1 MSDESVIMKYQHAQ
15 VIIDPLKQGGH
26 CEINAH
32 TLLSDVAHEHPDLSH
47 SYLLV
52 EDNNGALIGIVGAKE
67 IHDRISSLNAGE
79 RRRWLNTPVEAAVR
93 CRMAAPSKLLERPAT
108 DERGLVD
115 SCAAISS
122 CGQFQ
127 ALVTENDVFVSWRA
141 VEQVLQQALDDHVT
155 GLPTRAAFDAHLR
168 AECGRAARRDHSVG
182 VILIDI
188 DLFKQT
194 NDQFGHAVGDAVL
207 RAVGKTLR
215 STFRS
220 YDMVARFGGDEFA
233 VLCCGC
239 RPGEIDFTIERL
251 RRGMLKLHSDLSI
264 PRPVPTLSIG
274 ACVVHNAAQ
283 MENPDQIIETADECL
298 YFAKRGGRNR
308 SFTTELGAESRA
320 PC

>member
-1 MSDESVIMKYQHAQ
+1 MSDESAIMKYRHAQ
-15 VIIDPLKQGGH
+15 IVIDLLKPGRH
-26 CEINAH
+26 CAINAQ
-32 TLLSDVAHEHPDLSH
+32 TLLSDVALEHPNSSH
-47 SYLLV
+47 AYLLV
-52 EDNNGALIGIVGAKE
+52 EDNDGALIGIVGTKE

-93 CRMAAPSKLLERPAT
+93 CRLAVPSELLENRAVG
-108 DERGLVD
+108 ERGFED
-115 SCAAISS
+115 ACAAISS
-122 CGQFQ
+122 SGQFQ
-127 ALVTENDVFVSWRA
+127 ALVTKNDVLVSWRA

-168 AECGRAARRDHSVG
+168 AECGRAARHDHSVG

-194 NDQFGHAVGDAVL
+194 NDQFGHAAGDAVL

-274 ACVVHNAAQ
+274 ACVVHDADQ
-283 MENPDQIIETADECL
+283 VENPDQIIETADECL
-298 YFAKRGGRNR
+298 YFAKRAGRNR
-308 SFTTELGAESRA
+308 SFTTELGAESIA
-320 PC
+320 SC